1 MKKRLL
7 KKHNKSKLENILTKV
22 SEKFTITK
30 KTFGNGYFIF
40 SFGQNTVCHFTLKET
55 PLWKYG
61 IWLNKKGFQIFGEH
75 EWLVDKFKPS
85 ATYLSFEN
93 EIDLFLEEVKVI
105 SDNPKLYF
113 VDSFTDVNA
122 LVAYER
128 VDWENGEFSYQGYQC
143 IREFNEEAQLYNNFR
158 RDESITQQEYVE
170 KKWNEFIEME
180 RQADENHEFDR
191 LFAFNFFKELP
202 NMLSGI
208 KVVGIRD
215 ENKNGFTCSP
225 RYNIKILVDKNISQ
239 EDLDN
244 LYEELDNLIHKKNY
258 SVKRKSYEHQF
269 SLVGCYDNVKDIR
282 DCNYKYYKDIN
293 QKCG

>member
-1 MKKRLL
+1 MKKRLR
-7 KKHNKSKLENILTKV
+7 KKHNKSRLENILIKV

-61 IWLNKKGFQIFGEH
+61 IWLTKQGYQIFGEH
-75 EWLVDKFKPS
+75 EWLIDKFKPS

-93 EIDLFLEEVKVI
+93 EIDSFLEKVKVI

-113 VDSFTDVNA
+113 VDSFTDGNA
-122 LVAYER
+122 LVAYEKE
-128 VDWENGEFSYQGYQC
+128 DWGDGEFSYKGYQC
-143 IREFNEEAQLYNNFR
+143 VREFNEETQLYDKFR
-158 RDESITQQEYVE
+158 RDESVTQQEYVE
-170 KKWNEFIEME
+170 KQWNKFVEME
-180 RQADENHEFDR
+180 RQTNETHEFDR
-191 LFAFNFFKELP
+191 LFAFNFFEELP
-202 NMLSGI
+202 NMFSDI

-215 ENKNGFTCSP
+215 ENKNGFTRSP
-225 RYNIKILVDKNISQ
+225 RYNIKVLIDKNISQ
-239 EDLDN
+239 DDLDN

-269 SLVGCYDNVKDIR
+269 SLIGCYDHIKDIR
-282 DCNYKYYKDIN
+282 DCNYKYYKE
-293 QKCG
+293 KVEF